1 MKKIIFLCLTLL
13 LVGCQKKVEEDSSV
27 PQVYQDGT
35 YMATV
40 QGYASEFEISVE
52 LKEDK
57 IVKITIGENEET
69 PSIGGVA
76 ASQMAQK
83 IQEANSTDVDLIAG
97 ATYTSTAIKQGVEN
111 ALSQAKAAASSN
123 HS

>member
-13 LVGCQKKVEEDSSV
+13 LAGCQKKVEEDVTV
-27 PQVYQDGT
+27 PRVYQDGT
-35 YMATV
+35 YTATV
-40 QGYASEFEISVE
+40 QGYAGEFDISVE

-57 IVKITIGENEET
+57 IVNITIGENEET

-76 ASQMAQK
+76 ATQMAK
-83 IQEANSTDVDLIAG
+83 NIQEANSSDVDVITG
-97 ATYTSTAIKQGVEN
+97 ATYTSTAVKQGVEN